1 MKCLKWYDDEVVDLG
16 ESLVRFINCQLLVD
30 DIFVE
35 QDLWVHNGR
44 VIESFDVFYEEKVD
58 ADYCI
63 DCEHLLLAPSFIDL
77 QVKGSSDINLSSDD
91 GDIIEK
97 LRLISRRLLKYGVTS
112 FCPTIMSSSPSFY
125 QKILKEYNRY
135 CASDENAAAIL
146 GFHMEGPFISSIKRG
161 CHKRENVLDEFTNGY
176 ESIERVYG
184 KHTDDI
190 RMITLAP
197 ELPNALEVIKEL
209 SERNILV
216 SLGYSNATVTVAH
229 KAVRM
234 GARGITHIFNAMKT
248 FHDDDMGVAGLLMG
262 PRRSSIYYG
271 LIADGFNCEPAAV
284 KTAYRLCPRGLM
296 LVTNE
301 AAASYPEGGTV
312 SSTDECDPREKEI
325 NLRMT
330 PVSGFVPMVE
340 SVRSLVRY
348 SGCDCAYALSCA
360 SLHPAKFLGIDTV
373 KGSLKPGCDA
383 DFLLLSDELNIVA
396 TFIDGR
402 RVYKY

>member
-1 MKCLKWYDDEVVDLG
+1 MKYLKWYDDEVVDLG
-16 ESLVRFINCQLLVD
+16 ESLIRFINCQLLVD
-30 DIFVE
+30 DIFLE

-44 VIESFDVFYEEKVD
+44 VIESFDAFYEEKLD
-58 ADYCI
+58 ADYSV

-77 QVKGSSDINLSSDD
+77 QVKGSSNINLSSDD
-91 GDIIEK
+91 GSIVEK
-97 LRLISRRLLKYGVTS
+97 LRLISRRLVKYGVTA
-112 FCPTIMSSSPSFY
+112 FCPTIMSSSTSFY
-125 QKILKEYNRY
+125 EKIMREYNRY
-135 CASDENAAAIL
+135 SVSDENAASIL
-146 GFHMEGPFISSIKRG
+146 GFHMEGPFISCVKRG
-161 CHKRENVLDEFTNGY
+161 RHKRENVVDEFSNGY
-176 ESIERVYG
+176 ESVEKVYG
-184 KHTDDI
+184 KRMDDI

-197 ELPNALEVIKEL
+197 ELPNALQVIKEL

-216 SLGYSNATVTVAH
+216 SLGYSNATVTTAR

-234 GARGITHIFNAMKT
+234 GARGITHVFNAMKT
-248 FHDDDMGVAGLLMG
+248 FHDNDMGIAGLLMG

-284 KTAYRLCPRGLM
+284 KTAYRLCPNGLM

-301 AAASYPEGGTV
+301 APVFYPERGIV
-312 SSTDECDPREKEI
+312 SSSDECDPKEKEM

-373 KGSLKPGCDA
+373 KGSLKAGCDA

-396 TFIDGR
+396 TFIEGR
-402 RVYKY
+402 RVFKY